1 MSYPVINTKAKIM
14 EITLKKVHT
23 NKDLI
28 ISAIVVAAGIG
39 LFFLNGGLGGV
50 IAACGLLMFLLY
62 KGGYK
67 REGENIVLT
76 KKTPEV
82 ARSCYDSLKDY
93 LDGKDVEP
101 VFKNAD
107 GTGMIRLEVYYNAEA
122 AVAYAQLFTFSN
134 YSYVEETPIVE
145 LRGPRAEKLIK
156 LL

>member
-1 MSYPVINTKAKIM
+1 M
-14 EITLKKVHT
+14 EIQLKRVHT
-23 NKDLI
+23 TKDLI
-28 ISAIVVAAGIG
+28 LSACIEAVGIG
-39 LFFLNGGLGGV
+39 LFFLNKGLGGV
-50 IAACGLLMFLLY
+50 IFVCGMLMQLVY

-67 REGENIVLT
+67 REGEEIILT
-76 KKTPEV
+76 KKTPEL
-82 ARSCYDSLKDY
+82 ARSCYDTLKDY

-122 AVAYAQLFTFSN
+122 TVAYAQLFAFSN